1 MPTERI
7 IFNFNRP
14 PARVK
19 DVAVVGDK
27 RPKFHLTSNVYYLKI
42 LDGSNVTKKRQTQGG
57 RLMRKVVITSLGI
70 LAAGAALAGQITV
83 GGQGTA
89 VNYPYC
95 GS

>member
-1 MPTERI
+1 M
-7 IFNFNRP
+7 IFNLNRP

-19 DVAVVGDK
+19 YVPVVGER

-42 LDGSNVTKKRQTQGG
+42 LDSSNVTKKRQTQGS
-57 RLMRKVVITSLGI
+57 RFMRKVIIASLAI
-70 LAAGAALAGQITV
+70 LAAGAALAGQVIV